1 MSRTSFNSVETGKLN
16 NMDRFNPER
25 WEDPTKEMKDA
36 SLPFGGGSR
45 SKSLD
50 IGHGLSHQ
58 SS

>member
-1 MSRTSFNSVETGKLN
+1 MSHPIFNSVETGKLN
-16 NMDRFNPER
+16 NMNRFNPER
-25 WEDPTKEMKDA
+25 WENPTKEMKDA

-58 SS
+58 WS